1 MGFARDG
8 NGPDP
13 RQGFHPLGDVF
24 GMYLVPAG
32 SLTGLFLSPSGE
44 AGDGTFPVSPSPFLV
59 GDRSQRPVSQER
71 QAKHGLHISLG
82 QKKAQVVKP
91 IIHNPS

>member
-1 MGFARDG
+1 MATGPI
-8 NGPDP
+8 PDP
-13 RQGFHPLGDVF
+13 RPGFHPLGGVF

-44 AGDGTFPVSPSPFLV
+44 AGEETFHVSPSPFPV
-59 GDRSQRPVSQER
+59 GDRSQHPVSQKR

-82 QKKAQVVKP
+82 KKKAQVVKP

>member
-1 MGFARDG
+1 
-8 NGPDP
+8 
-13 RQGFHPLGDVF
+13 
-24 GMYLVPAG
+24 MYLVPAG

-44 AGDGTFPVSPSPFLV
+44 AGGERSLSPHPRSPFPV